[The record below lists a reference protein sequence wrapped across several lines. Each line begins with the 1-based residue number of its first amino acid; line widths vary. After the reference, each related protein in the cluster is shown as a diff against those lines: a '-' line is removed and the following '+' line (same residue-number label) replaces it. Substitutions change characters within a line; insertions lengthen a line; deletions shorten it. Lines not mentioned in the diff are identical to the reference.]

1 MAEPRKLFTF
11 EFVSLC
17 FVSFFA
23 FCNMAVFFSFY
34 GYLARLGIPVEWRG
48 LLLGLEPMSAFAL
61 RLAIIPLLHL
71 GNAVRVMMLALV
83 MLVAALCSYLWVLT
97 IPGLVLLRVFHGA
110 AFVLLVSASMS
121 LLVHLIPRDRSA
133 QGFGIMSVTVLVP
146 YAVMPLVTDLLLPML
161 PSEAYL
167 YAGVT
172 VMALP
177 ALILLEVLRRRVAKQ
192 AAGIDGTLMMR
203 PSLAELRQNLRQRPV
218 VLLLGVNLLVYLAY
232 ATVFFFMKSFAIHVH
247 LGQGGTFFIIA
258 TLVMIAVRVLSG
270 PLFDRVDKVRMLQ
283 VFTFQLVLCFV
294 SFGFIRSPT
303 IYYLLAGYYGLC
315 IGVTLP
321 LLNAALF
328 LASPEHLRGMNTNLA
343 LFTMDAAFFVSPCV
357 GGMFLAAG
365 FSFGTL
371 FDLCGGLLA
380 LSLVLLI
387 VLRQRMG

>member
-1 MAEPRKLFTF
+1 
-11 EFVSLC
+11 
-17 FVSFFA
+17 
-23 FCNMAVFFSFY
+23 
-34 GYLARLGIPVEWRG
+34 
-48 LLLGLEPMSAFAL
+48 
-61 RLAIIPLLHL
+61 
-71 GNAVRVMMLALV
+71 
-83 MLVAALCSYLWVLT
+83 
-97 IPGLVLLRVFHGA
+97 
-110 AFVLLVSASMS
+110 
-121 LLVHLIPRDRSA
+121 
-133 QGFGIMSVTVLVP
+133 
-146 YAVMPLVTDLLLPML
+146 
-161 PSEAYL
+161 
-167 YAGVT
+167 
-172 VMALP
+172 MALP

-232 ATVFFFMKSFAIHVH
+232 ATVFFFMKSFAMHVH

-328 LASPEHLRGMNTNLA
+328 LASPEHLRGLNTNLA